1 MTPRNLRLILTAMAT
16 RQSCLLRFVIAQ
28 TWTGLVLLPLLLNT
42 AHPSLR
48 SSSLS
53 FLFTANLLD
62 KIHDTGFPSTPF
74 ARSPLHQHFS
84 CHIST
89 LACLYRSGLSL
100 LVVSA
105 GAAYQSVNDDFASL
119 SRLGV
124 SASDAYGQEV
134 NASTNRELSISSWA
148 SALPCD

>member
-1 MTPRNLRLILTAMAT
+1 MTPRNLRLILTAMTT

-28 TWTGLVLLPLLLNT
+28 PRTGLGPLPLLLNT
-42 AHPSLR
+42 SLR
-48 SSSLS
+48 PSSLS

-62 KIHDTGFPSTPF
+62 KIHDSGFPSTPF

-84 CHIST
+84 SHIST
-89 LACLYRSGLSL
+89 LACLSRSGLSL

-105 GAAYQSVNDDFASL
+105 GAAYQPVNDDFVSL
-119 SRLGV
+119 SRLG
-124 SASDAYGQEV
+124 APAPDAYGQEV